1 MLTESQ
7 EVDKIEV
14 VGPYNI
20 SQVRAAT
27 VISRDG
33 AEVSRSFHRTTVFP
47 GQDTSGQ
54 DPKVVAIANAVHTP
68 EVIAAYEAYIAA
80 PREG

>member
-1 MLTESQ
+1 MLTEAQ

-20 SQVRAAT
+20 IQVRTAT
-27 VISRDG
+27 AISRDG
-33 AEVSRSFHRTTVFP
+33 VEVSRSFHRATISP